1 MGALAMTRDIFL
13 SFCSTLEL
21 AEVYVPFA
29 LDPDTKAARHAGG
42 KWFALLINLSGEDVI
57 NLKCDPVHGAFL
69 RGSFE
74 GVIPAYHMNKDHWIS
89 VYLERDVPDDLI
101 QKLILDSYQ
110 LTAPKR
116 KK

>member
-1 MGALAMTRDIFL
+1 
-13 SFCSTLEL
+13 
-21 AEVYVPFA
+21 
-29 LDPDTKAARHAGG
+29 
-42 KWFALLINLSGEDVI
+42 
-57 NLKCDPVHGAFL
+57 
-69 RGSFE
+69 
-74 GVIPAYHMNKDHWIS
+74 MNKDHWIS

>member
-1 MGALAMTRDIFL
+1 MTREDFL
-13 SFCSTLEL
+13 AFCEGLEG
-21 AEVYVPFA
+21 AVCDQPFMPG
-29 LDPDTKAARHAGG
+29 DGTFVARHERSRM
-42 KWFALLINLSGEDVI
+42 WFAVLMNLEGRDFV
-57 NLKCDPVHGAFL
+57 NLKAEPGQAALMRSLFT
-69 RGSFE
+69 
-74 GVIPAYHMNKDHWIS
+74 GVRPGYHMNKDHWIS

>member
-42 KWFALLINLSGEDVI
+42 KWLPS
-57 NLKCDPVHGAFL
+57 
-69 RGSFE
+69 
-74 GVIPAYHMNKDHWIS
+74 
-89 VYLERDVPDDLI
+89 
-101 QKLILDSYQ
+101 
-110 LTAPKR
+110 
-116 KK
+116 